1 METMMG
7 ENPDT
12 VGSRARKSA
21 WISLLLAAAVN
32 AAGYALGLWHSPLWF
47 DEVVHGYT
55 TFALTLVLAFHLHG
69 RVYTGARTHP
79 ATVTLAVASL
89 GVAIGAVW
97 EIAEWAYDQ
106 WIAPGN
112 AILGK
117 WDTITDL
124 AYDTLGALVAAA
136 VATAVVRAQP
146 AVRPA
151 SPRRPPRPADP
162 ARRSAAAHEDDLT
175 WPADH
180 GGRRR

>member
-1 METMMG
+1 MEGRMDG
-7 ENPDT
+7 N
-12 VGSRARKSA
+12 VGAVTSRARKSA
-21 WISLLLAAAVN
+21 WILLLFAAAAN
-32 AAGYALGLWHSPLWF
+32 AAGYALGLWRSPVWF
-47 DEVVHGYT
+47 DEVVHGFT
-55 TFALTLVLAFHLHG
+55 ILALTLVLALHLHG

-79 ATVTLAVASL
+79 ATLTLAVASL

-124 AYDTLGALVAAA
+124 GWDTLGALVAAA
-136 VATAVVRAQP
+136 IATAVVRAQP

-162 ARRSAAAHEDDLT
+162 AARSAAAREDDLT

-180 GGRRR
+180 ARRRR

>member
-1 METMMG
+1 MDMPIDG
-7 ENPDT
+7 DSDA

-21 WISLLLAAAVN
+21 WIFLLLAGAAN
-32 AAGYALGLWHSPLWF
+32 AVGYALGLWHAPVWF

-79 ATVTLAVASL
+79 ATLTLAVTSL

-97 EIAEWAYDQ
+97 EIAEWAYDE

-124 AYDTLGALVAAA
+124 GYDTLGALVAAA
-136 VATAVVRAQP
+136 IATAVVRAQP

-151 SPRRPPRPADP
+151 PPRRSPRPAAP

>member
-1 METMMG
+1 MEKPMDG
-7 ENPDT
+7 NADN

-21 WISLLLAAAVN
+21 WIFLLLAAAVN
-32 AAGYALGLWHSPLWF
+32 AAGYALKLWHSPVWF

-79 ATVTLAVASL
+79 ATLTLAVASL

-106 WIAPGN
+106 WLAPGD

-124 AYDTLGALVAAA
+124 GWDTLGALVAAA
-136 VATAVVRAQP
+136 IATAVVRVQP
-146 AVRPA
+146 AIRPA
-151 SPRRPPRPADP
+151 SPRRPPAPADP
-162 ARRSAAAHEDDLT
+162 AARSAAAHDDDLT

>member
-1 METMMG
+1 MERTMDG
-7 ENPDT
+7 NPGT
-12 VGSRARKSA
+12 VGSRARKIA
-21 WISLLLAAAVN
+21 WISLLPAAAVN
-32 AAGYALGLWHSPLWF
+32 AAGYALGLWHSPVWF

-79 ATVTLAVASL
+79 ATVTLAVASV

-124 AYDTLGALVAAA
+124 GYDTLGALVAAA
-136 VATAVVRAQP
+136 IATAVVRAQP
-146 AVRPA
+146 AGRPA
-151 SPRRPPRPADP
+151 AARRPPRREDP
-162 ARRSAAAHEDDLT
+162 ARRSAAALEDDLT
-175 WPADH
+175 WPAEH
-180 GGRRR
+180 GGRHR

>member
-1 METMMG
+1 MEKPMFG
-7 ENPDT
+7 NADT
-12 VGSRARKSA
+12 VGGRARKSA
-21 WISLLLAAAVN
+21 WIFLLLAAAAN
-32 AAGYALGLWHSPLWF
+32 AAGYALGLWHSPVWF

-55 TFALTLVLAFHLHG
+55 TFAITLVLAFHLYA

-79 ATVTLAVASL
+79 ATLTLAVASL

-124 AYDTLGALVAAA
+124 GWDTLGALVAAA

-146 AVRPA
+146 AGQPA
-151 SPRRPPRPADP
+151 AARRPPQSAGP
-162 ARRSAAAHEDDLT
+162 ARRSAAALDDDLT
-175 WPADH
+175 WPADY
-180 GGRRR
+180 GGRPR

>member
-1 METMMG
+1 MEKQMDR
-7 ENPDT
+7 NADI

-21 WISLLLAAAVN
+21 WVFLLLAAAVN
-32 AAGYALGLWHSPLWF
+32 AAGYALGLWHTPVWF

-124 AYDTLGALVAAA
+124 GYDTLGALVAAA

-146 AVRPA
+146 AGRPA
-151 SPRRPPRPADP
+151 STPPSPATGRSR
-162 ARRSAAAHEDDLT
+162 RRSAAALQDDLA

>member
-1 METMMG
+1 MEGGTDG
-7 ENPDT
+7 NADA

-21 WISLLLAAAVN
+21 WILLLFAAAAN
-32 AAGYALGLWHSPLWF
+32 AAGYALGLWRSPVWF

-55 TFALTLVLAFHLHG
+55 IFALTLVLAFHLHG

-79 ATVTLAVASL
+79 VALTLAVASL

-124 AYDTLGALVAAA
+124 GWDTLGALVAAA
-136 VATAVVRAQP
+136 VATAVVRARP

-151 SPRRPPRPADP
+151 SPRRPSRAADP
-162 ARRSAAAHEDDLT
+162 PARSAAAHRDDLT

-180 GGRRR
+180 GGRGR